1 MPNDSGGS
9 LVMGTN
15 EDSAKQEL
23 NNERNKILQQSD
35 DRPETPMLVRG
46 FARFALLIIDLIWA
60 LSPLL
65 QTISTVISDI
75 FILDFVLKVTLA
87 LCKRACLKSN
97 SLTDIP
103 LAVPALRVYYVARI
117 VGLLRLSSAA
127 RGLRLARV
135 FISLNCGM
143 KALGASMKR
152 RGFGYIV
159 ALAGMATL
167 AGAAR
172 LYAFESKLPQRA

>member
-1 MPNDSGGS
+1 
-9 LVMGTN
+9 VT
-15 EDSAKQEL
+15 
-23 NNERNKILQQSD
+23 
-35 DRPETPMLVRG
+35 
-46 FARFALLIIDLIWA
+46 
-60 LSPLL
+60 
-65 QTISTVISDI
+65 SDI

-87 LCKRACLKSN
+87 LCKRARLKSN

-135 FISLNCGM
+135 LISLDRDV

-159 ALAGMATL
+159 ALTSMATL
-167 AGAAR
+167 AGAAG
-172 LYAFESKLPQRA
+172 LCAFESKFPQRV